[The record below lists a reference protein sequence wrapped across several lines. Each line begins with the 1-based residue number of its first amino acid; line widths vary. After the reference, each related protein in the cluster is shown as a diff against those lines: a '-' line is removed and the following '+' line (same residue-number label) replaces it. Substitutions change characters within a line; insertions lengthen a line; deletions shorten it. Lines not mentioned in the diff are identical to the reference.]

1 MKINRKKRVWLVVR
15 GFLIYVFVMIRKKF
29 DIVLI
34 IFMRECYLLFLYY
47 SSFMKLKSGNLIF
60 IVNVL

>member
-1 MKINRKKRVWLVVR
+1 MVR